1 MNLKMLKQPVKIGP
15 GKALKLKSPALIS
28 KEATTLDLGPT
39 QPEHNIDVQYGDI
52 TQPFV
57 FTEDNWSNVGDG
69 CGSQKYF
76 SRATRVKKAVKWG
89 QLKLFTSEVQF
100 LNKYWDAEA
109 VPKPIVVYVGAAPG
123 THIHFLAHMF
133 PDISFYLYDSQ
144 PFDSRLS
151 RLSTVTVVQRYFGD
165 EDVEEF
171 KKFSDRLFFISD
183 IRSLEYEKGFQGVEE
198 YERKNEE
205 LALEDMNLQMKWV
218 QELKP
223 IQSLLKF
230 RLPYEY
236 KWTDKN
242 NKYVLYLDGDLY
254 KQAWSAP
261 TSTET
266 RLVPNLSVTP
276 RNWDFRE
283 YESMMFYQNNVVRE
297 HIQFINPL
305 TNINEP
311 ICLELGLTQDY
322 DSTLFVLTI
331 KDYLVKYNT
340 DANPEAVL
348 KLCKAIIEDIGK
360 GVVSIVGLR
369 SGSIN
374 ESKLYAI
381 QKSMKE
387 ARIDNEDDE

>member
-1 MNLKMLKQPVKIGP
+1 VKIGP
-15 GKALKLKSPALIS
+15 SKVLKLKSPAFIA
-28 KEATTLDLGPT
+28 KEEATLDFGPT
-39 QPEHNIDVQYGDI
+39 AFEHNIDIQYGDP

-57 FTEDNWSNVGDG
+57 FTEDNYVNVGDG

-89 QLKLFTSEVQF
+89 QLKLLTSEVQF
-100 LNKYWDAEA
+100 LNKYWDASV
-109 VPKPIVVYVGAAPG
+109 VPEPIVIYVGAAPG
-123 THIHFLAHMF
+123 NHIHFLAHMF
-133 PDISFYLYDSQ
+133 PKASFYLYDSQ
-144 PFDSRLS
+144 PFDNRLS
-151 RLSTVTVVQRYFGD
+151 RLSNVKVYEGYFD
-165 EDVEEF
+165 DTDVEYF
-171 KKFSDRLFFISD
+171 KQFSDRIFFISD

-205 LALEDMNLQMKWV
+205 LAMADMNLQMKWV

-223 IQSLLKF
+223 VQSLLKF

-236 KWTDKN
+236 KWTNKN
-242 NKYVLYLDGDLY
+242 DKYVLYLDGDLY

-266 RLVPNLSVTP
+266 RLVPNLSSTP

-283 YESMMFYQNNVVRE
+283 YESMMFYQNNIVRE
-297 HIQFINPL
+297 HISFINPL

-322 DSTLFVLTI
+322 DSTLFVVTI
-331 KDYLVKYNT
+331 KEYLDKYNT
-340 DANPEAVL
+340 DTSPEAVL

-360 GVVSIVGLR
+360 GVVSIGGLR
-369 SGSIN
+369 SGAIN
-374 ESKLYAI
+374 EAKLYSI
-381 QKSMKE
+381 QKAMKE
-387 ARIDNEDDE
+387 SRIDNEDDE